1 MKQTSNKETLRKV
14 LKLIQ
19 PYWFFLTLSILFAF
33 ASVVLTLYL
42 PILTGKAVDCI
53 LGKGTVDFATLLPI
67 LTRMGIIALST
78 GLIQWLM
85 NICNNKMTY
94 SVIQDMRQR
103 TFTHLQVLPFSYIDK
118 KPVGDMV
125 SRIVADVDQFADG
138 LLMGFNQFF
147 TGILTILITLGFMVM
162 LDIRIALI
170 VFILTPSSLLVAKFV
185 AQKTHVMFEKQST
198 ARADETAIIDET
210 IGNLKVVK
218 SFHREEEMQRRFDKV
233 NEKLGQYSLQAIFYS
248 STTNPATRFLNN
260 CIYAIVG
267 VVGGLLCIKGD
278 FTVGLLTVMLS
289 YATQYT
295 KPFNEISG
303 VITELQNAFV
313 CANRVFALLEE
324 EPEKASPKE
333 TIPHFDGTVQLQDV
347 SFSYTPEQNLIEH
360 LNVKVDAGQKI
371 AIVGPTG
378 CGKTTLINLLMRF
391 YDVDEGSIYVS
402 GKETR
407 SVSRESLRSGF
418 GMVLQDTWLKRGSI
432 HDNIAFGKPDATR
445 EEVVKAAKASHAHGF
460 IKRLPQGYDTMITED
475 GGNLSQGQKQLLCI
489 ARVMLALPPMLIL
502 DEATSSI
509 DTRTEIRIQKAFHKL
524 MDGRTS
530 FIVAHR
536 LSTIQEADLI
546 LVMKDG
552 NVIEQGTH
560 KELLA
565 QNGFYTKLYMSQFP
579 ENMKKA

>member
-53 LGKGTVDFATLLPI
+53 IGKGAVDFTTLLPI

-147 TGILTILITLGFMVM
+147 TGVLTILITLGFMVM

-324 EPEKASPKE
+324 EPEKAAPRE

-360 LNVKVDAGQKI
+360 LNVKVEAGQKI

>member
-53 LGKGTVDFATLLPI
+53 LGKGAVDFTTLLPI
-67 LTRMGIIALST
+67 LTKMGIIAVST

-147 TGILTILITLGFMVM
+147 TGVLTILITLGFMVM

-324 EPEKASPKE
+324 EPEKAAPSE
-333 TIPHFDGTVQLQDV
+333 TIPHFDGTVALQDV

-360 LNVKVDAGQKI
+360 LNVKVEAGQKI

-445 EEVVKAAKASHAHGF
+445 EEVIKAAKASHAHGF

>member
-1 MKQTSNKETLRKV
+1 MKQISNKETLRKV

-53 LGKGTVDFATLLPI
+53 IGKGAVDFTTLLPI

-147 TGILTILITLGFMVM
+147 TGVLTILITLGFMVM

-324 EPEKASPKE
+324 EPEKASPAE

-360 LNVKVDAGQKI
+360 LHVKVDAGQKI

-445 EEVVKAAKASHAHGF
+445 EEVIKAAKASHAHGF